1 MATYNELLQDF
12 LDWSN
17 RDIEVFGGGE
27 LTENRLI
34 QRFFQYAADEA
45 YRQLKIPA
53 IEWLHTYDAIDTDN
67 IFNNASI
74 GRFAR
79 LPIPAN
85 LTEFIQ
91 LRKRDPNSLT
101 GYVTYQAKS
110 DIQSFLNEFT
120 YKYDDE
126 FFFTREQNHLIVS
139 YPEVGEVYE
148 LYYYGRLAALHLTGT
163 VVDDTVPENEQIV
176 YNNWLVEENERTIL
190 FGALAEAFD
199 YLDEA
204 EQSQK
209 YRGKFIA
216 EIETLNNE
224 ETRRMSR
231 GGNVQVHFIA
241 PLI

>member
-53 IEWLHTYDAIDTDN
+53 IEWLHTYDAIDTEN
-67 IFNNASI
+67 LINTASI
-74 GRFAR
+74 NRFAK

-91 LRKRDPNSLT
+91 LRKRDPNSTT

-120 YKYDDE
+120 YKYDD
-126 FFFTREQNHLIVS
+126 FYYTREQGDLIVS
-139 YPEVGEVYE
+139 CPQPGDVFE

-216 EIETLNNE
+216 EIETLNDE
-224 ETRRMSR
+224 ERRRLSR
-231 GGNVQVHFIA
+231 GGNVQMHFIA